1 MSLSAIGAQSA
12 LAIQQLLNMRTQ
24 FDDLQRQLSTGQ
36 RSDTYAGIGV
46 NRGLTVSLR
55 TQLSALGGYG
65 DTIANVNTRISL
77 MTSALSRMADIGN
90 QVRSSAGLV
99 STNSNTPGG
108 VQQTAQASLDE
119 LLGLL
124 NSEIGS
130 RYLFSGNATDK
141 AAVPSLDVLLNGDG
155 TRAGLRT
162 LIDERSKADLG
173 ADGLGRLAVGRP
185 GLTSVSL
192 SEDVASPF
200 GLKLASASADLTNG
214 TVSGPAGSPAALTV
228 NFSGVPAAG
237 DTVTLRF
244 DLPDGS
250 SETLTLT
257 ATTDSP
263 PGPDQFTIGSGAADT
278 ADNLQTALTSS
289 IGKLAG
295 GPLAAASAVAASD
308 QFFDG
313 GPNNPPQ
320 RIAGP
325 PFETATGFTPG
336 SAADTVIWYT
346 GETGAGSARATATAR
361 VDEALT
367 ISYGVRADETGIR
380 NLVRDIATLAAVQ
393 PSSSDPNAAAKS
405 AALNQ
410 RIATSL
416 SGVPGEQTVS
426 QIVAD
431 LATAAGSMNA
441 AKERHQQTRA
451 TLEEYLQ
458 QIQNVTPEEVGARI
472 LALQTRMQATMQT
485 TSMLFQTSLV
495 NYLR

>member
-1 MSLSAIGAQSA
+1 MSVSGIGSQSA
-12 LAIQQLLNMRTQ
+12 LAIQQLLAMRSQ

-36 RSDTYAGIGV
+36 RADTYAGVGV

-77 MTSALSRMADIGN
+77 MTSALGRMADIGN
-90 QVRSSAGLV
+90 TVRSSAGLV
-99 STNSNTPGG
+99 STTSSTPGG
-108 VQQTAQASLDE
+108 IQQTAQASLDE

-124 NSEIGS
+124 NTEVGS
-130 RYLFSGNATDK
+130 RYLFSGNATDTSP
-141 AAVPSLDVLLNGDG
+141 VPSLDVLLNGDG
-155 TRAGLRT
+155 TRAGLRA
-162 LIDERSKADLG
+162 LIDERTKADLG
-173 ADGLGRLAVGRP
+173 ADGLGRLDVDRP
-185 GLTSVSL
+185 NATTVSL
-192 SEDVASPF
+192 GEDVASPF
-200 GLKLASASADLTNG
+200 GLKLASASANLTNG
-214 TVSGPAGSPAALTV
+214 SVSGPTGAPASLSLA
-228 NFSGVPAAG
+228 FSGVPAAG

-257 ATTDSP
+257 ATADSP
-263 PGPDQFTIGSGAADT
+263 PGPNQFTIGADATMT
-278 ADNLQTALTSS
+278 ADNLEASLTAA

-295 GPLAAASAVAASD
+295 GALAAASAVAASD
-308 QFFDG
+308 QFFAGDL
-313 GPNNPPQ
+313 NNPPQ
-320 RIAGP
+320 RIVGP
-325 PFETATGFTPG
+325 PFETATGFTAG

-346 GETGAGSARATATAR
+346 GETGSSPARASATAR

-380 NLVRDIATLAAVQ
+380 NLLRDVATLAAVQ
-393 PSSSDPNAAAKS
+393 IPATDPNAAARS

-410 RIATSL
+410 RVATSL
-416 SGVPGEQTVS
+416 SGASGEQTVS
-426 QIVAD
+426 HIVTE

-441 AKERHQQTRA
+441 AKERHEQTRA

-485 TSMLFQTSLV
+485 SAMLFQTSLV